1 MARPKK
7 KRCIYNDP
15 GLRYFKP
22 RGIPLTQLNI
32 IHIELDEY
40 EAIRLSDL
48 LGMSQIEAAKHM
60 NVSRGTYQRI
70 LNSAHKK
77 IAEAL
82 DKNCAIELKGGTV
95 EIINQQNQNLNFK

>member
-1 MARPKK
+1 MSRPKK

-22 RGIPLTQLNI
+22 RGIPLTELDI
-32 IHIELDEY
+32 IRLGLDEY

-48 LGMSQIEAAKHM
+48 LGMSQIEAAKNM
-60 NVSRGTYQRI
+60 NISRGTYQRI
-70 LNSAHKK
+70 LKSAHSK

-82 DKNCAIELKGGTV
+82 DKNSAIELKGGNV
-95 EIINQQNQNLNFK
+95 EIKSPKSDNL

>member
-15 GLRYFKP
+15 GFRYFKP
-22 RGIPLTQLNI
+22 RWIPLTQLNI

-48 LGMSQIEAAKHM
+48 LGMSQLEAASSM
-60 NVSRGTYQRI
+60 DISRGTYQRI
-70 LNSAHKK
+70 LNSAHFK

-82 DKNCAIELKGGTV
+82 GKNAAIELKGGNV
-95 EIINQQNQNLNFK
+95 DIRDLNS

>member
-1 MARPKK
+1 MSRPKK

-22 RGIPLTQLNI
+22 RGIPLTELDI
-32 IHIELDEY
+32 IHLGLDEY

-48 LGMSQIEAAKHM
+48 LGMSQIKAAENM
-60 NVSRGTYQRI
+60 NISRGTYQRI
-70 LNSAHKK
+70 LKSAHGK

-82 DKNCAIELKGGTV
+82 AKNSAIELKGGNV
-95 EIINQQNQNLNFK
+95 EIKTPKSDNL

>member
-1 MARPKK
+1 MSRPKK

-22 RGIPLTQLNI
+22 RGIPLTELSI
-32 IHIELDEY
+32 IRIGLDEY

-48 LGMSQIEAAKHM
+48 LGMSQIEAAGSM
-60 NVSRGTYQRI
+60 NISRGTYQRI
-70 LNSAHKK
+70 LKSAHLK

-82 DKNCAIELKGGTV
+82 NKNAAIELIGGN
-95 EIINQQNQNLNFK
+95 IDIKDLNYKE

>member
-1 MARPKK
+1 MPRPKK

-22 RGIPLTQLNI
+22 RGIPLTELNI
-32 IHIELDEY
+32 ICLGLDEY

-48 LGMSQIEAAKHM
+48 LGMSQIEAAKNM
-60 NVSRGTYQRI
+60 NISRGTYQRI
-70 LNSAHKK
+70 LKSAHSK

-82 DKNCAIELKGGTV
+82 DKNYAIELKGGNV
-95 EIINQQNQNLNFK
+95 EIKSPKIDNL

>member
-1 MARPKK
+1 MSRPKK

-22 RGIPLTQLNI
+22 RGIPLTQLSI
-32 IHIELDEY
+32 IRIDLDEY

-48 LGMSQIEAAKHM
+48 LGMSQIEASASMKI
-60 NVSRGTYQRI
+60 SRGTYQRI
-70 LNSAHKK
+70 LKSAHLK

-82 DKNCAIELKGGTV
+82 NKNAAIELIGGNKD
-95 EIINQQNQNLNFK
+95 IKD

>member
-1 MARPKK
+1 MSRPKK

-22 RGIPLTQLNI
+22 RGIPLTELSI
-32 IHIELDEY
+32 IKIELDEY

-48 LGMSQIEAAKHM
+48 QGMSQIEAANNMKI
-60 NVSRGTYQRI
+60 SRGTYQRI
-70 LNSAHKK
+70 LKSAHLK

-82 DKNCAIELKGGTV
+82 NKNAAIELIGGN
-95 EIINQQNQNLNFK
+95 IDIRDSN